1 MKVLGIADRMVSG
14 VALIE
19 DGKIIAA
26 INEDRL
32 LRKKMAVLFPLRL
45 NYKILGEYRK
55 ITGLPTTINTSF
67 NMHEE
72 PIVCTPYDA
81 VRAFKQG
88 ALDYLATG
96 GNYLMK
102 GPDRRTY

>member
-1 MKVLGIADRMVSG
+1 MKVLGIAYGKVSG

-26 INEDRL
+26 INEERL
-32 LRKKMAVLFPLRL
+32 LRKKMAVRFPLRSI
-45 NYKILGEYRK
+45 YKILDEYRK
-55 ITGLPTTINTSF
+55 ITGLPKIINTSF

-81 VRAFKQG
+81 IRAFKQG

-96 GNYLMK
+96 GNYPVK